1 LKSPDF
7 VSSSEE
13 SKNMKKV
20 LIFTALL
27 ALASFGFATNA
38 KADTT
43 SAGGVTY
50 TFTSDGSDGSGGFL
64 VTMAVDTTNATADG
78 TLSSFAIQFTGATGV
93 SFSSVSANAG
103 TWAAII
109 QGNNGGNTCT
119 LNTNTNFWCSSSTPG
134 IPITAAPGDGGVFT
148 FVFDITGLA
157 TAPTTTHIQTMQG
170 EGALAISNDAG
181 ISPPTTTPE
190 PASMLLLGLGLVGA
204 PFLRRR
210 RS

>member
-1 LKSPDF
+1 
-7 VSSSEE
+7 
-13 SKNMKKV
+13 MKKV

-50 TFTSDGSDGSGGFL
+50 TFTSGGSDGSGGFL
-64 VTMAVDTTNATADG
+64 VTMAVDTTGATANG
-78 TLSSFAIQFTGATGV
+78 NLGSFAVQFTGATSV
-93 SFSSVSANAG
+93 SFSSISANAG
-103 TWAAII
+103 TWSAII
-109 QGNNGGNTCT
+109 KGNNGGNSCT
-119 LNTNTNFWCSSSTPG
+119 LNINTNFWCSNSTSGG
-134 IPITAAPGDGGVFT
+134 IAITSAPGDGATYT
-148 FVFDITGLA
+148 FVFDVKGLA
-157 TAPTTTHIQTMQG
+157 SAPTTTHIQTMQS
-170 EGALAISNDAG
+170 EGALAISNDVG
-181 ISPPTTTPE
+181 IGPPTTTPE

>member
-1 LKSPDF
+1 
-7 VSSSEE
+7 
-13 SKNMKKV
+13 MKKV

-64 VTMAVDTTNATADG
+64 VTMTVDTTGATADG
-78 TLSSFAIQFTGATGV
+78 TLSSFAVQFTGATNV

-109 QGNNGGNTCT
+109 QGNNGGNSCT
-119 LNTNTNFWCSSSTPG
+119 LNTNTNFWCSSSVPG
-134 IPITAAPGDGGVFT
+134 IAVTAASGDGDVYA
-148 FVFDITGLA
+148 FVFDVTGVA
-157 TAPTTTHIQTMQG
+157 TAPTTTHIQAFQG
-170 EGALAISNDAG
+170 EGTLAISNDVG
-181 ISPPTTTPE
+181 VGPPTSTPE
-190 PASMLLLGLGLVGA
+190 PASMLLLGLGLAGV
-204 PFLRRR
+204 PFLRRK

>member
-1 LKSPDF
+1 
-7 VSSSEE
+7 
-13 SKNMKKV
+13 MKKV

-64 VTMAVDTTNATADG
+64 VTMTVDTTGATADG
-78 TLSSFAIQFTGATGV
+78 TFSSFAVQFTGATNV
-93 SFSSVSANAG
+93 SFSSISANAG
-103 TWAAII
+103 TWSAII

-119 LNTNTNFWCSSSTPG
+119 SNNNTNFWCSNSTSG
-134 IPITAAPGDGGVFT
+134 GLPITAVSGDGGVFT

-157 TAPTTTHIQTMQG
+157 TAPTTTHIQTNQG
-170 EGALAISNDAG
+170 EGALAISNDVG
-181 ISPPTTTPE
+181 VGPPTTTPE
-190 PASMLLLGLGLVGA
+190 PASMLLLGLGLAGV
-204 PFLRRR
+204 PFLRRK